1 MKLIG
6 KIKCE
11 NCNTELEWEYIVP
24 QHVFSNRFVVEKINT
39 KIYSANKISRNEDN
53 IYTLSIVCN
62 KYRKRNIFKS
72 NN

>member
-62 KYRKRNIFKS
+62 ECGKRNIFKS